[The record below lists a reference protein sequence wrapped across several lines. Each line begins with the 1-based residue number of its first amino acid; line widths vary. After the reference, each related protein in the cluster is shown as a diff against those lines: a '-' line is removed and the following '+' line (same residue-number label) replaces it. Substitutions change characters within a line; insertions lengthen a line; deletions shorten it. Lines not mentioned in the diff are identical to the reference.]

1 MKKGVLLFCFDTP
14 EVKYHK
20 VLERCVSLVNKNL
33 GLDTTVITNIETFKQ
48 IQPLGMIN
56 YKLIEPNRTNKL
68 LGRPWYQVERHM
80 AYDLSPYDKTLLMD
94 IDYFCY
100 TNNLLEFLD
109 SEEDFL
115 IHDKAYDVVTG
126 NRGYEFTRHS
136 IIPIVWATVIM
147 FKKTQYAKSIFDTVG
162 YVKQHWPYF
171 CDLYRLRSRNYRND
185 YAFSIAL
192 NQVNGNLMPKLL
204 PTRIPHLSRD
214 AKVVEF
220 TENGLIYRY
229 KDTVGKLE
237 NQDIHVLNKEIV
249 DA

>member
-14 EVKYHK
+14 EVKYHR
-20 VLERCVSLVNKNL
+20 VLARCVSLIKKNL
-33 GLDTTVITNIETFKQ
+33 GLEITVITNIETFKQ
-48 IQPLGMIN
+48 ISPMGMIN
-56 YKLIEPNRTNKL
+56 YRLLEPNRTNTL

-80 AYDLSPYDKTLLMD
+80 AYELSPYDKTLVLD

-100 TNNLLEFLD
+100 TNNLLQLMESD
-109 SEEDFL
+109 EDFL

-126 NRGYEFTRHS
+126 NRGFEFTRDS
-136 IIPIVWATVIM
+136 VIPIVWATVIM
-147 FKKTQYAKSIFDTVG
+147 FKKTQYSKRVFDTVG

-171 CDLYRLRSRNYRND
+171 CDLYRLKFKNYRND
-185 YAFSIAL
+185 YAFSIAI
-192 NQVNGNLMPKLL
+192 NQVNGNRMPNLL

-214 AKVVEF
+214 AKVVKF
-220 TENGLIYRY
+220 TENGLIYRFN
-229 KDTVGKLE
+229 DTVGKLE